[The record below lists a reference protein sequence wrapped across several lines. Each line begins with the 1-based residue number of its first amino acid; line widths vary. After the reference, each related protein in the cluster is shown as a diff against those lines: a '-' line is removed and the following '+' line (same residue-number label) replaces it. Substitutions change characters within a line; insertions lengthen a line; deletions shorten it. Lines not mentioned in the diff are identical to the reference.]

1 MRYVRILM
9 SMLLLKAIS
18 AGVIFFYF
26 ASIDRHTFDA
36 NKAFWRTETSPDWP
50 TYLGVMGLLG
60 LVSLALAWYYS
71 NSLAAAEARIQAG
84 EPPESLPTT
93 TLRRAATFPLILAL
107 ISLVGWVTAG
117 IFYGRGGMA
126 LLAPYGLLPWPDVEL
141 TLRATLGLVLLSSIT
156 SMTLVSLLFDGTFA
170 QPRTRNSL
178 LLGNALAWG
187 MAWWLFDRGGM
198 MPPTGET
205 FLRTLIGIG
214 VIGGF
219 TASALTFLTTDAF
232 WRWSLPRFFP
242 HGDMARL
249 GVPRVSVG
257 ARLMVTILIT
267 GMMPLLTLSMAVFG
281 GAENL
286 EMVVLFI
293 AALGIGS
300 TLIFSVLTARSL
312 LQPLRD
318 LTIALG
324 QANQHTTE
332 TELRVPPRLPNDE
345 LGDLTTS
352 FRHQIE
358 ANNRLLAENVRLE
371 SALSIQNLEQQVAER
386 TAELARAK
394 QAAEHARQQAEAANE
409 AKGAF
414 LAMMSHEIRTPM
426 NAIIG
431 MSSLLLNTPLNAD
444 QSDFAHTIRT
454 SGDALLTII
463 NDILDFSK
471 IEANK
476 LELEIQPFSLRDCI
490 ESALDLLATRATAK
504 QLNLAYI
511 IADDTPETIIGDATR
526 LRQILINLLNNAVKF
541 TNEGEVLLHVS
552 GHRLS
557 LATEQPD
564 TDGQATY
571 ELHFAVRDTGPGIPP
586 ERMDRLFQ
594 AFQQVDASTTR
605 RYGGTGLGLV
615 ISQRLSELMQGRMWV
630 ESIVG
635 HGSTFHFT
643 IQTRASTD
651 TQYAYLHE
659 IEDQLAGKRLLIVDD
674 NVTNRRILRLQTGTW
689 GMQPRDTAS
698 PTEAL
703 GWIEQGEPF
712 DLAILDMQMP
722 GMDGMTLAAQIQQQ
736 RSSSTLPIILLT
748 SLGGRSWAQQ
758 DDGAQAELAAFLTR
772 PIKPTQLFNVLVNA
786 SQGIRDDVR
795 SGPQPAS
802 TPADAQMARQHPLRL
817 LLAEDNATNQKVA
830 QHFLAQLGYQADV
843 AGNGEEVLASLRR
856 QSYDVVFMDVHM
868 PEMDGL
874 EAAQRIRQRWPD
886 EQCPY
891 LIAMTASA
899 MEGDREMCLQAGMD
913 DYVSKPVRLPALVE
927 ALQRAIGQPAHPAVA
942 GTSADAATAA
952 DPATPGAPPATLLP
966 TNAVSQLLEEVGGD
980 VSFIATLVGGF
991 LSDAPHLLAEL
1002 RAGLA
1007 ANNVQQVQ
1015 RAAHTLKSIAAEFKA
1030 TEVVAQCRELEHL
1043 CRDDMPPDCAQRVVE
1058 IEHLYTRLCSELET
1072 LAEWA
1077 RQPSTV
1083 EGPQLV
1089 QSAPKP

>member
-1 MRYVRILM
+1 MMMSRYVRILV
-9 SMLLLKAIS
+9 SMLLLKTII
-18 AGVIFFYF
+18 AGVVFFYF

-36 NKAFWRTETSPDWP
+36 NKAFWRTETAPDWL

-60 LVSLALAWYYS
+60 LVDLALAWYYS
-71 NSLAAAEARIQAG
+71 RSLAAAEARIQSG
-84 EPPESLPTT
+84 EPPASLPRAV
-93 TLRRAATFPLILAL
+93 LRRAATFPQILAL
-107 ISLVGWVTAG
+107 ISLIGWLAAG
-117 IFYGRGGMA
+117 IFYGRGGVA
-126 LLAPYGLLPWPDVEL
+126 LLAPYGLLPWPDVEV
-141 TLRATLGLVLLSSIT
+141 TLRAAFGLVLLSGIT
-156 SMTLVSLLFDGTFA
+156 SVTLVALLFDDTFA
-170 QPRTRNSL
+170 QPRTRNGL
-178 LLGNALAWG
+178 LIGNALAWG
-187 MAWWLFDRGGM
+187 LAWWLFDRGGM

-214 VIGGF
+214 GIGGF
-219 TASALTFLTTDAF
+219 TASALIFLTTDAF
-232 WRWSLPRFFP
+232 WRWALPRFFP
-242 HGDMARL
+242 QGGMARL
-249 GVPRVSVG
+249 GTPRVSVG

-267 GMMPLLTLSMAVFG
+267 GMMPLLTLGMAVLG

-324 QANQHTTE
+324 QANQHAPE

-386 TAELARAK
+386 TAELAHAK
-394 QAAEHARQQAEAANE
+394 QEAEHARQQAEAANE

-463 NDILDFSK
+463 NDVLDFSK

-476 LELEIQPFSLRDCI
+476 LELEIQPFSLRECI

-504 QLNLAYI
+504 NLNLAYI
-511 IADDTPETIIGDATR
+511 IDADTPETIIGDVTR

-541 TNEGEVLLHVS
+541 TDEGEVLLHVAA
-552 GHRLS
+552 HRLNDS
-557 LATEQPD
+557 STQDE
-564 TDGQATY
+564 TNGQAAY

-586 ERMDRLFQ
+586 ERLNRLFQ

-605 RYGGTGLGLV
+605 RHGGTGLGLV

-643 IQTRASTD
+643 IQARASTD
-651 TQYAYLHE
+651 TQYTYLHE
-659 IEDQLAGKRLLIVDD
+659 VEDQLVGKRLLIVDD
-674 NVTNRRILRLQTGTW
+674 NATNRRILRLQADTW
-689 GMQPRDTAS
+689 GMQLRDTAT
-698 PTEAL
+698 PAEAL
-703 GWIEQGEPF
+703 HWIEQGQPF

-722 GMDGMTLAAQIQQQ
+722 EMDGLTLAARIQQQ
-736 RSSSTLPIILLT
+736 RSSSDLPIILLT

-758 DDGAQAELAAFLTR
+758 DGDEQAELAAFLTK

-786 SQGIRDDVR
+786 IQGIRDDVR
-795 SGPQPAS
+795 HDPEPAS
-802 TPADAQMARQHPLRL
+802 EPADAQMAQQHPLRL

-830 QHFLAQLGYQADV
+830 LHFLAQLGYQADV
-843 AGNGEEVLASLRR
+843 AANGEEVLTSLRR

-874 EAAQRIRQRWPD
+874 EATQRIRQQWPD
-886 EQCPY
+886 GQRPY

-899 MEGDREMCLQAGMD
+899 MEGDRERCLQAGMD
-913 DYVSKPVRLPALVE
+913 DYISKPIRLPALVE
-927 ALQRAIGQPAHPAVA
+927 ALQRAIGQPARPVPA
-942 GTSADAATAA
+942 AAAPAA
-952 DPATPGAPPATLLP
+952 DPATNGAPPATLLP
-966 TNAVSQLLEEVGGD
+966 ANAVSQLLEEVGGD

-991 LSDAPHLLAEL
+991 LSDAPHLLTEL
-1002 RAGLA
+1002 RAGLED
-1007 ANNVQQVQ
+1007 NNVQQVQ

-1030 TEVVAQCRELEHL
+1030 AEVVAQCRELERL
-1043 CRDDMPPDCAQRVVE
+1043 CRDGMPPDCAQRVAE
-1058 IEHLYTRLCSELET
+1058 IERLYTRLCSELET

-1077 RQPSTV
+1077 RQAPAV
-1083 EGPQLV
+1083 EGP
-1089 QSAPKP
+1089 

>member
-1 MRYVRILM
+1 MIMTRYIRIVV
-9 SMLLLKAIS
+9 SMLLLRAVS
-18 AGVIFFYF
+18 AGVVFSYF
-26 ASIDRHTFDA
+26 AFIDRHTFDA
-36 NKAFWRTETSPDWP
+36 NKAFWRTETSPDWL

-60 LVSLALAWYYS
+60 FVDLALAWYYS
-71 NSLAAAEARIQAG
+71 RSLAAAEARIQAG
-84 EPPESLPTT
+84 EQPASLPTAV
-93 TLRRAATFPLILAL
+93 LRRAATFPQILAL
-107 ISLVGWVTAG
+107 ISLVGWLAAG

-170 QPRTRNSL
+170 QSRTRNSL

-187 MAWWLFDRGGM
+187 LAWWLFDRGGM
-198 MPPTGET
+198 MPPGSET

-332 TELRVPPRLPNDE
+332 TELRMPPRLPNDE

-386 TAELARAK
+386 TAELAQAK
-394 QAAEHARQQAEAANE
+394 QDAEHARQQAEAANE

-463 NDILDFSK
+463 NDVLDFSK

-504 QLNLAYI
+504 NLNLAYI
-511 IADDTPETIIGDATR
+511 IDADTPETIIGDVTR

-541 TNEGEVLLHVS
+541 TNEGEVLLHVAS
-552 GHRLS
+552 RRLS
-557 LATEQPD
+557 HAATQHD

-659 IEDQLAGKRLLIVDD
+659 VEDQLVGKRLLIVDD
-674 NVTNRRILRLQTGTW
+674 NATNRRILRLQADTW

-698 PTEAL
+698 PAEAL
-703 GWIEQGEPF
+703 HWIEQGESF

-722 GMDGMTLAAQIQQQ
+722 DMDGLTLAARIQQQ

-795 SGPQPAS
+795 HDPEPAS
-802 TPADAQMARQHPLRL
+802 APADAQMARQHPLRL

-830 QHFLAQLGYQADV
+830 LHFLAQLGYQADV
-843 AGNGEEVLASLRR
+843 AANGEEVLQALRR
-856 QSYDVVFMDVHM
+856 QGYDVILMDVHM

-886 EQCPY
+886 EQRPY

-899 MEGDREMCLQAGMD
+899 MQGDRERCLQAGMD

-927 ALQRAIGQPAHPAVA
+927 ALQRAIGQPAYPAVA
-942 GTSADAATAA
+942 GPSADAATAA
-952 DPATPGAPPATLLP
+952 DPTTNGAPPATLLP
-966 TNAVSQLLEEVGGD
+966 ANAVSQLLEEVGGD

-1007 ANNVQQVQ
+1007 SNNVQQVQ

-1030 TEVVAQCRELEHL
+1030 AEVVAQCRELERL
-1043 CRDDMPPDCAQRVVE
+1043 CRDGIPSDCAQRVVE
-1058 IEHLYTRLCSELET
+1058 VERLYARLCSELEA

-1077 RQPSTV
+1077 RQPPTI
-1083 EGPQLV
+1083 EGP
-1089 QSAPKP
+1089 

>member
-1 MRYVRILM
+1 MIMMRYVHILA
-9 SMLLLKAIS
+9 SMLLLRAIS
-18 AGVIFFYF
+18 AGVVFSYF
-26 ASIDRHTFDA
+26 AFIDRHTFDA
-36 NKAFWRTETSPDWP
+36 NKAFWRTETSPDWL

-60 LVSLALAWYYS
+60 LVDLALAWYYS
-71 NSLAAAEARIQAG
+71 RSLAAAEARVQAG
-84 EPPESLPTT
+84 EPPANLPTAV
-93 TLRRAATFPLILAL
+93 LRRAATFPMILAL
-107 ISLVGWVTAG
+107 ISLVGWGAAG
-117 IFYGRGGMA
+117 IFYGRGGVA
-126 LLAPYGLLPWPDVEL
+126 LLAPYGLLPWPTVEV
-141 TLRATLGLVLLSSIT
+141 TLRAALGLILLSGIT
-156 SMTLVSLLFDGTFA
+156 SMTLVALLLDGTFA

-187 MAWWLFDRGGM
+187 LAWWVFDRGGM
-198 MPPTGET
+198 MPPGGET

-214 VIGGF
+214 GIGGF
-219 TASALTFLTTDAF
+219 IASALIFLTADAF

-242 HGDMARL
+242 QGDMARL
-249 GVPRVSVG
+249 GAPRVSVG

-267 GMMPLLTLSMAVFG
+267 GMMPLLTLGMAVIG

-286 EMVVLFI
+286 EMIVLFV
-293 AALGIGS
+293 AMLGIGS
-300 TLIFSVLTARSL
+300 TLVFSLLTARSL

-324 QANQHTTE
+324 QAHQHATD
-332 TELRVPPRLPNDE
+332 TELRALPRLPNDE

-358 ANNRLLAENVRLE
+358 ANNWLLAENIRLE
-371 SALSIQNLEQQVAER
+371 STLSIQNLEQQVAER
-386 TAELARAK
+386 TAELAHAK
-394 QAAEHARQQAEAANE
+394 QEAEHARQQAEAANE

-444 QSDFAHTIRT
+444 QTDFAHTIRS

-471 IEANK
+471 IEANR
-476 LELEIQPFSLRDCI
+476 LELEIQPFSLRECI

-511 IADDTPETIIGDATR
+511 IDPDTPETIIGDVTR

-541 TNEGEVLLHVS
+541 TNEGEVLLSVS
-552 GHRLS
+552 GCRLNDS
-557 LATEQPD
+557 SAQAD

-571 ELHFAVRDTGPGIPP
+571 DLHFAVRDTGPGIPP
-586 ERMDRLFQ
+586 ERLDRLFQ

-630 ESIVG
+630 ESSLG

-651 TQYAYLHE
+651 TRYTYLHE
-659 IEDQLAGKRLLIVDD
+659 VEDQLVGKRLLIVDD
-674 NVTNRRILRLQTGTW
+674 NATNRRILRLQAGTW

-698 PTEAL
+698 PAEAL
-703 GWIEQGEPF
+703 HWIEQGEPF

-722 GMDGMTLAAQIQQQ
+722 DMDGMTLAAHIQQQ
-736 RSSSTLPIILLT
+736 RSSSDLPIILLT

-758 DDGAQAELAAFLTR
+758 NDGAQAALAAFLTR
-772 PIKPTQLFNVLVNA
+772 PIKPTQLFNVLFNA
-786 SQGIRDDVR
+786 IQGICEDVR
-795 SGPQPAS
+795 HDPEPARA
-802 TPADAQMARQHPLRL
+802 PADAQMARQHPLRL

-830 QHFLAQLGYQADV
+830 LHFLAQLGYQADV
-843 AGNGEEVLASLRR
+843 AANGEEVLTSLRR
-856 QSYDVVFMDVHM
+856 QNYDVVLMDVHM

-874 EAAQRIRQRWPD
+874 EATRRIRQQWPD
-886 EQCPY
+886 GQRPY

-899 MEGDREMCLQAGMD
+899 MEGDREMCLQAGID
-913 DYVSKPVRLPALVE
+913 DYMSKPIRLPALVE
-927 ALQRAIGQPAHPAVA
+927 ALQRAIGQPTRLVAPAPSAADAPAVA
-942 GTSADAATAA
+942 QAA
-952 DPATPGAPPATLLP
+952 DGVPPATLLP
-966 TNAVSQLLEEVGGD
+966 PDAVSQLLDEVGGD

-1007 ANNVQQVQ
+1007 ANDVEQVQ

-1030 TEVVAQCRELEHL
+1030 AEVVARCRELERL
-1043 CRDDMPPDCAQRVVE
+1043 CRDGMPSDGAQQVAE
-1058 IEHLYTRLCSELET
+1058 IESLYEQLCGELEA

-1077 RQPSTV
+1077 GQPPAV
-1083 EGPQLV
+1083 EER
-1089 QSAPKP
+1089 